1 MASSKPSKQWKEF
14 LEKFKG
20 DSNAYSTATGNLL
33 NNISLDASGIDPR
46 FTKSYLEEQNMLNR
60 AKISA
65 NNIADQQ
72 TRFAGYLS
80 YLGQNANERL
90 AEAFT
95 PEEKPPRDRPRYE
108 TYIPKELDPDGTQ
121 EKQAEAELEG
131 YEEAIEQSTQLPEP
145 TLSPTESTN
154 TDLVQFKPVKA
165 RYLNQG
171 VTQLIHGFNPE
182 TSEGWAPS
190 HLYDPSGKH
199 SGKDG
204 HTHVAFKTKED
215 FDRAVTRAKEAGY
228 SFSTG
233 RDNNPGSNHNKNHA
247 HPDGKAIDYEWR
259 YRKGHEKAG
268 QPIPYTPEAE
278 KLWHT
283 TWRDI
288 LFADKDPFRN

>member
-1 MASSKPSKQWKEF
+1 MANTSLADFIKRIQNSRNTEF
-14 LEKFKG
+14 
-20 DSNAYSTATGNLL
+20 STAAGTIANAQLDFSDPMMTSAAL
-33 NNISLDASGIDPR
+33 SSRDTQQQLINTNNAINE
-46 FTKSYLEEQNMLNR
+46 KQE
-60 AKISA
+60 
-65 NNIADQQ
+65 
-72 TRFAGYLS
+72 RFAGYLS
-80 YLGQNANERL
+80 YLGQQANKRL
-90 AEAFT
+90 AETFT
-95 PEEKPPRDRPRYE
+95 PEEKPPRDRPKYK
-108 TYIPKELDPDGTQ
+108 THIPEPYDPEGTLLKGL
-121 EKQAEAELEG
+121 EDRIKELEG
-131 YEEAIEQSTQLPEP
+131 KSTQLPEP

-154 TDLVQFKPVKA
+154 TDLVRFKPVKA

-199 SGKDG
+199 GGKDG

-228 SFSTG
+228 IFSTG
-233 RDNNPGSNHNKNHA
+233 RDNNPGSNHNKTHA

-259 YRKGHEKAG
+259 YPKGHEKAG

-288 LFADKDPFRN
+288 LFADEDPFRN